1 MKIIKKGNDLQY
13 KINIKDASGE
23 PVSVTL
29 KNYYK
34 ICIYTEDS
42 RIFIDVTSYLNASNV
57 LSVDCQLFKVLPS
70 GQVHIKVMFSDLN
83 PDFHDGKYDYIKIIN
98 TEYYYDSEGEYSVSG
113 AAQWGNIYGSIG
125 DQSDLLQFIRD
136 NTSDKDIVGLTQAE
150 YDYLVIQGQVK
161 QNNLYVITD
170 NN

>member
-42 RIFIDVTSYLNASNV
+42 RVFIDVTSYLNASNV

-70 GQVHIKVMFSDLN
+70 G
-83 PDFHDGKYDYIKIIN
+83 
-98 TEYYYDSEGEYSVSG
+98 
-113 AAQWGNIYGSIG
+113 
-125 DQSDLLQFIRD
+125 
-136 NTSDKDIVGLTQAE
+136 
-150 YDYLVIQGQVK
+150 
-161 QNNLYVITD
+161 
-170 NN
+170 

>member
-13 KINIKDASGE
+13 HITVKDNTGQE
-23 PVSVTL
+23 VSVTL

-34 ICIYTEDS
+34 ICLYTEDS
-42 RIFIDVTSYLNASNV
+42 RIFIDVTSFLNASNI
-57 LSVDCQLFKVLPS
+57 LSVDCQLFKPLAS

-83 PDFHDGKYDYIKIIN
+83 PDFHDGKYDYMKIIN
-98 TEYYYDSEGEYSVSG
+98 TEYYYDSEGTDTLNG
-113 AAQWGNIYGSIG
+113 AAQWGLIYGSIG